1 MDICSWFSS
10 KNQLLWHQTNSLS
23 CGIRHWFFLFFSSRH
38 VIGSLRC
45 MKIVFDIPVTLIYW
59 HCSIVRNTFMS
70 FFYHFQLVQ
79 IVVWRFLQRSGGSDV
94 LATKQ
99 ALLFIVLLQYI
110 PRLIRVL
117 PLTSELKRTAGVFA
131 ETAWAGA
138 AYYLLLYLLA
148 SHVST
153 YLESTLDFFFLFLF
167 FFASLFTCWK
177 LIWFSLIRP
186 VKFSVLFIFFNS
198 LSISSLIWL
207 DAVCLCCTFLDQR
220 KNIYLFFK

>member
-1 MDICSWFSS
+1 M
-10 KNQLLWHQTNSLS
+10 
-23 CGIRHWFFLFFSSRH
+23 
-38 VIGSLRC
+38 
-45 MKIVFDIPVTLIYW
+45 
-59 HCSIVRNTFMS
+59 
-70 FFYHFQLVQ
+70 
-79 IVVWRFLQRSGGSDV
+79 

-153 YLESTLDFFFLFLF
+153 YLESTLDFFFLCFLVH
-167 FFASLFTCWK
+167 LLNVN
-177 LIWFSLIRP
+177 LIQP
-186 VKFSVLFIFFNS
+186 NK
-198 LSISSLIWL
+198 
-207 DAVCLCCTFLDQR
+207 AC
-220 KNIYLFFK
+220 